1 MMRVLLVEDSPRLL
15 RDLTFA
21 LEKRG
26 FAVDACS
33 DGKDA
38 LWMAKDVPYDVIL
51 LDIMLPGMDGLSVLR
66 ALRQKEIQIPVLM
79 LTAKAEVEDRV
90 TGLEAGADDYLTKPF
105 AVSELLARVDALV
118 RRGYRDKNPV
128 ITIGD
133 LEIHTGE
140 RTVSRHGAE
149 LGLTPREYRLLE
161 FLVRRRGKTSS
172 KAEIETHLY
181 DDDSYVLSN
190 TVESTVSALR
200 RKLWSG
206 ESNCP
211 LRTQR
216 GHGYLIV
223 NPE

>member
-26 FAVDACS
+26 FAVDSCS
-33 DGKDA
+33 DGKEA
-38 LWMAKDVPYDVIL
+38 LWMVKDVPYDVIL
-51 LDIMLPGMDGLSVLR
+51 LDIMLPGLDGLSVLR
-66 ALRQKEIQIPVLM
+66 TLRQTDVQIPVLM

-118 RRGYRDKNPV
+118 RRGYGDKNPV
-128 ITIGD
+128 IKVGD
-133 LEIHTGE
+133 LQIHTGE
-140 RTVSRHGAE
+140 RVVSRGGNE
-149 LGLTPREYRLLE
+149 LSLTPREYRLLE
-161 FLVRRRGKTSS
+161 FLARRRGETTS
-172 KAEIETHLY
+172 KAEIESHLY
-181 DDDSYVLSN
+181 NDDSYVLSN
-190 TVESTVSALR
+190 TVESTVSSLR
-200 RKLWSG
+200 RKLWAGRSDP
-206 ESNCP
+206 P

>member
-1 MMRVLLVEDSPRLL
+1 MRVLLVEDSPRLL

-33 DGKDA
+33 DGTEA
-38 LWMAKDVPYDVIL
+38 LWMAKDIPYDVVL
-51 LDIMLPGMDGLSVLR
+51 LDIMLPGTDGLSVLR
-66 ALRQKEIQIPVLM
+66 TLRQREIQIPILL
-79 LTAKAEVEDRV
+79 LTAKGEVEDRV

-118 RRGYRDKNPV
+118 RRGYRDKNP
-128 ITIGD
+128 IISIGD
-133 LEIHTGE
+133 LDIQTAG
-140 RTVSRHGAE
+140 RVVSRAGVE
-149 LGLTPREYRLLE
+149 INLTPREYRTLE
-161 FLVRRRGKTSS
+161 FLAQRRGKTSS
-172 KAEIETHLY
+172 KADIEMHLY
-181 DDDSYVLSN
+181 DDDSSVLSN

-200 RKLWSG
+200 RKLWAGQS
-206 ESNCP
+206 ECP

-223 NPE
+223 NPK